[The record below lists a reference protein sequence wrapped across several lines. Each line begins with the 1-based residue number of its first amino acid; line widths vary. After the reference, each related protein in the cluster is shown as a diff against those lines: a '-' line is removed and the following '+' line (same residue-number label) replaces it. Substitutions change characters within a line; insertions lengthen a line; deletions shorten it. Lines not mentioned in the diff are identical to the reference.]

1 MSATKKPVSS
11 KTPIVSK
18 KPAKHP
24 DAKKGSLFALAFTKL
39 KANRYLS
46 SYGTKMWNFLA
57 RRPHRSFRRTYR
69 RDYTRSLDLPGYW
82 AFTNY
87 VHTVLWSNR
96 RMLLY
101 TAFAYAVMTV
111 ILVSFAS
118 EDLYVQVRETIDQTS
133 GGVFT
138 GVLGEIGK
146 AGLLVAAGATGA
158 FHETQSDTQ
167 GAGQVYSV
175 FIGLLTWLTT
185 VWLLRAVLAGRKPK
199 MRDGLYNAGAPIVPT
214 FLVSLVIILQIL
226 PVVLAVFGYS
236 AAASSGLLDGGVEAM
251 VFWSAAGLLTM
262 LSLYWITSTLMAL
275 VIVTLPGM
283 YPMQA
288 LRAAGDLVIGRRV
301 RILLRLLWMALTVL
315 MIWALV
321 MIPIV
326 MFDGWLKAAWASTAW
341 LPLVPISI
349 LIMGAVTVI
358 WTASYIYLLYR
369 RIVEDDAE
377 PA

>member
-1 MSATKKPVSS
+1 MSATKKPSS
-11 KTPIVSK
+11 SEKSVVSK
-18 KPAKHP
+18 KIANQAHAKN
-24 DAKKGSLFALAFTKL
+24 GSLLAATFAKMKTNRHISKY
-39 KANRYLS
+39 KAR
-46 SYGTKMWNFLA
+46 TQNFLA

-69 RDYTRSLDLPGYW
+69 RDYVRSLDLPGYW

-87 VHTVLWSNR
+87 VHKTLWNNR
-96 RMLLY
+96 KIFLY
-101 TAFAYAVMTV
+101 AAFAYAVMTV

-118 EDLYVQVRETIDQTS
+118 EDLYVQVRETINQTHD
-133 GGVFT
+133 GAFT
-138 GVLGEIGK
+138 GVWGEIGK

-158 FHETQSDTQ
+158 FNETQSDTQ

-185 VWLLRAVLAGRKPK
+185 VWLLRAILAGRKPK
-199 MRDGLYNAGAPIVPT
+199 MRDGLYHAGAPIVPT
-214 FLVSLVIILQIL
+214 FLVAMVIILQIL
-226 PVVLAVFGYS
+226 PIALAIFGYS
-236 AAASSGLLDGGVEAM
+236 AAISSGLLEGGAEAM
-251 VFWSAAGLLTM
+251 VFWSAAGLLTL

-288 LRAAGDLVIGRRV
+288 LRAAGDLVVGRRV
-301 RILLRLLWMALTVL
+301 RILLRLLWMALTVFVL
-315 MIWALV
+315 WALAV
-321 MIPIV
+321 IPIV
-326 MFDGWLKAAWASTAW
+326 MFDGWLKSTWVSIAW
-341 LPLVPISI
+341 LPLVPISL

-369 RIVEDDAE
+369 RIVEDDAD